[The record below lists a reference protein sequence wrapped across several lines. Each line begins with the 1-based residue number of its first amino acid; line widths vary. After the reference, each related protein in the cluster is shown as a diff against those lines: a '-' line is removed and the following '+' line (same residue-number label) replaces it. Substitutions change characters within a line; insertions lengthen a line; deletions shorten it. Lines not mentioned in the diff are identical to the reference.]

1 MLLHD
6 LIYWVANALKTRGNW
21 LGQRHSTLYPSHIA
35 RSYYKQTTVVKTKKM
50 KNKNKWQIVFW
61 GSAMTTQV
69 IGRKKG
75 RGMRY
80 LCHLIIQNYL
90 DGLSFNSSLMCL
102 FQLKTGNACLVQLSV
117 SWQKDKRGNKKYLIM
132 HLCTRRRTK
141 KLNSTH
147 KGNLNRG
154 SNSARP

>member
-1 MLLHD
+1 MHSKLEVTGLGRELLHC
-6 LIYWVANALKTRGNW
+6 I
-21 LGQRHSTLYPSHIA
+21 RHISQGA
-35 RSYYKQTTVVKTKKM
+35 TTSKPQKPQKI

-61 GSAMTTQV
+61 CSAMTTQV

-75 RGMRY
+75 RGMRH
-80 LCHLIIQNYL
+80 LCHLIIQNCL
-90 DGLSFNSSLMCL
+90 DGLSFNSSFMCL
-102 FQLKTGNACLVQLSV
+102 FQLKTANACLVQLSV
-117 SWQKDKRGNKKYLIM
+117 SWQKDKRGNKKYCIM

-147 KGNLNRG
+147 KDNLNRG